1 MILISIPI
9 SILIV
14 FTCVNFYLSV
24 KTDKENFA
32 ERISSLAQLSASE
45 FYPILL
51 FEDQEVGNE
60 LIATVSKNEEVKNIF
75 ILKNDKRKFVGPDS
89 IKINEALKLLENNE
103 PLIFERDFLIV
114 HSPIIG
120 DNEKIG
126 AVFIEANLENYK
138 NSVNQRL
145 KSATVLLTLLI
156 IAGFILF
163 YFIKKGVTQPIV
175 QLKEAMHNYD
185 INSTNQIEIST
196 GTDEIGQLGLEFKT
210 MAKQLSNSIGTLEQE
225 KNKAED
231 SAKFKSAF
239 LAQMS
244 HEIRTPLN
252 GIIGMVDLLSIES
265 ELSIKHK
272 SMVRTIKE
280 SGSNLLIIINDIL
293 DLLKLEAGKMTL
305 SPGNFGLKKL
315 LSKTK
320 DLFKDKAQ
328 EANNEIILDFDK
340 NCPEFIIADESRLF
354 QILSNLVSNAV
365 KFTQE
370 GQIIITCKKG
380 RKFADDDIELKFSIQ
395 DSGVGMKEEDLK
407 FLFSKYFQGN
417 NQDKALLKGTGLGLT
432 ICRNLVEMMGGE
444 IGADSIWGKGSN
456 FWFTIKAPLGE
467 KIIENNEDIKKDVK
481 KFNANVLLVDDKKVN
496 LTVASMMLKK
506 LGMKVETANNGK
518 EAVEKSSNMIFD
530 IIFMDIQMPVMNGV
544 DATKK
549 IKTFKAPPII
559 IGLSANNL
567 EGDKEKYM
575 TLGFDDYI
583 PKPITIDALTATVSK
598 WV

>member
-407 FLFSKYFQGN
+407 FLFSKYFQ
-417 NQDKALLKGTGLGLT
+417 T
-432 ICRNLVEMMGGE
+432 
-444 IGADSIWGKGSN
+444 
-456 FWFTIKAPLGE
+456 
-467 KIIENNEDIKKDVK
+467 
-481 KFNANVLLVDDKKVN
+481 
-496 LTVASMMLKK
+496 
-506 LGMKVETANNGK
+506 
-518 EAVEKSSNMIFD
+518 
-530 IIFMDIQMPVMNGV
+530 
-544 DATKK
+544 
-549 IKTFKAPPII
+549 
-559 IGLSANNL
+559 
-567 EGDKEKYM
+567 
-575 TLGFDDYI
+575 
-583 PKPITIDALTATVSK
+583 
-598 WV
+598 